1 MHTVFHYF
9 FLVSIKLYV
18 RWLSNLDVIRV
29 PLTTKKMI
37 FTEWKKNLPKN
48 AKVLGGG
55 MSHSLNAPVNL
66 LITEIKSK
74 IALKH
79 CQQLFL
85 GYNIMF
91 DYQII

>member
-1 MHTVFHYF
+1 MEEKFAEERK
-9 FLVSIKLYV
+9 SI
-18 RWLSNLDVIRV
+18 
-29 PLTTKKMI
+29 
-37 FTEWKKNLPKN
+37 E
-48 AKVLGGG
+48 GG
-55 MSHSLNAPVNL
+55 MSHSLYAPVNL

-91 DYQII
+91 DYQIIWN